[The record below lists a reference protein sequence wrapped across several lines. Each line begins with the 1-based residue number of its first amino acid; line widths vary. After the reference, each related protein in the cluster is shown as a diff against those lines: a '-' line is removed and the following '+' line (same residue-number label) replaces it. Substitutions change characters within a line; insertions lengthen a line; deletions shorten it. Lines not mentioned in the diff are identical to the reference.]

1 MKKTNLDR
9 LIKRV
14 LSEKKLNLNEE
25 KCYCSTDG
33 SKVHIGG
40 CNPCS
45 MACCQEAGYDDVW
58 SGSPVRGGTKR
69 GKGKGMRA
77 KLQKEQ
83 FGATD
88 ICDTC
93 MAHYAFSASKRHKY
107 CTGPNGVCNGGP
119 LPCDLCRVVYAFSK
133 KKRDKHCNCKTCP
146 CGTGVPHLGVDKYH
160 SGPKEDM
167 PQFGSMG
174 ENKTMTVS
182 ESSLINTIEK
192 IVKEKSAM
200 LGFGNMGGL
209 SLGVSKPSD
218 KYELDE
224 DSQDTNT
231 SNTYNVNLMNQQA
244 ANQNMEDWE
253 MGEDYSIEKGS
264 HGHPH
269 DDIDEQCGDGVYEQ
283 GCGDRVYENVGR
295 LLRKNI
301 KEVQRKQLRNWIK
314 K

>member
-25 KCYCSTDG
+25 KCYCSTEG
-33 SKVHIGG
+33 SKVYVGG

-45 MACCQEAGYDDVW
+45 LACCKEAGYDEVW
-58 SGSPVRGGTKR
+58 SGSAVRGGTKR

-77 KLQKEQ
+77 KLQREEESI
-83 FGATD
+83 TEE
-88 ICDTC
+88 
-93 MAHYAFSASKRHKY
+93 ML
-107 CTGPNGVCNGGP
+107 GGP
-119 LPCDLCRVVYAFSK
+119 CSCPPKGGDGILNPYPEGVWSWDNNGYY
-133 KKRDKHCNCKTCP
+133 CNCRGGSIAK
-146 CGTGVPHLGVDKYH
+146 H
-160 SGPKEDM
+160 SPK
-167 PQFGSMG
+167 QSTFK
-174 ENKTMTVS
+174 NKTMTVS

-192 IVKEKSAM
+192 IVKEQAAM

-231 SNTYNVNLMNQQA
+231 SNTYNINLMNQQA

-253 MGEDYSIEKGS
+253 MGEDYELEEDAKPDYLDFDGDGNKKESMKKALKDKEM
-264 HGHPH
+264 
-269 DDIDEQCGDGVYEQ
+269 DEQCGDGVYEG
-283 GCGDRVYENVGR
+283 GCGERVYENVGR